1 MLPAGITIPCVYET
15 ELLQGVWLYR
25 VKDVSALLSDH
36 ARYEKLV
43 EWLAQRQREAMR
55 QEAARTR
62 GREKPAEFDEKDL
75 LDK

>member
-1 MLPAGITIPCVYET
+1 M
-15 ELLQGVWLYR
+15 
-25 VKDVSALLSDH
+25 KDVSALLSDH